1 MKKLLP
7 FLILFVLA
15 MLVWDAAF
23 DPFHLSMNVNDKDFD
38 GPLGALMGAALAGG
52 GLLIGLVVILVVGV
66 VLAVVFAGV
75 GVVVCGAL
83 LLAAALGSLALLPLL
98 FPILIPVAVIW
109 YLMVRDRNHRQQVKQ
124 VTPA

>member
-7 FLILFVLA
+7 FIILFVLA
-15 MLVWDAAF
+15 MLIWDAAV
-23 DPFHLSMNVNDKDFD
+23 DPFQMSLNLNDEHFD
-38 GPLGALMGAALAGG
+38 GPLGALIAAALAGG
-52 GLLIGLVVILVVGV
+52 GLLIGLVVLLVVGV

-98 FPILIPVAVIW
+98 FPILIPVAIIW
-109 YLMVRDRNHRQQVKQ
+109 YLMVRDRNHRHALKQ